1 MATSS
6 FFLAG
11 CTGTPVQPS
20 VARGMAWFVRTVAT
34 GLASMLLTACG
45 TTVMIQPTPTTPSLE
60 QLPFTEAAAQAA
72 TGKMIAN
79 AGTLRLG
86 VLQTANTRRQL
97 QAREDAHVAMMTR
110 YAEKHR
116 HAGMQAQARE
126 ASMRGILEAINVIL
140 ARRFSTATP
149 LTNPWSLEIAHRF
162 DMTALVDVTL
172 TDSVVNDGFGPQS
185 DFGTR
190 MRVIFLDRRG
200 DVIGQAVGEG
210 RQDSKHTLSTQQG
223 MRMSGEDI
231 QLSIWRTLYETEGAS
246 RQMAFNN
253 LTRQLLNMLPD
264 QRRASAQD
272 SQIPQPTTRLSPP
285 SERGVVMPR
294 ADNLGDDP
302 KVLGRSARPMR

>member
-1 MATSS
+1 MAYCSLRWPWRLVWRVAQT
-6 FFLAG
+6 
-11 CTGTPVQPS
+11 
-20 VARGMAWFVRTVAT
+20 VARTVQFLLGA
-34 GLASMLLTACG
+34 LAACLVVMLLTACG
-45 TTVMIQPTPTTPSLE
+45 TTVMIQPTPGTAALE
-60 QLPFTEAAAQAA
+60 GLPFTEAAAHAT
-72 TGKMIAN
+72 TGKVIAN
-79 AGTLRLG
+79 TGSLRLA
-86 VLQTANTRRQL
+86 VLQTENTRRQL
-97 QAREDAHVAMMTR
+97 QARDDAHTAMMTR
-110 YAEKHR
+110 YAEPHR

-126 ASMRGILEAINVIL
+126 ASMRGFLEATNAIL
-140 ARRFSTATP
+140 GQRFTTVTP
-149 LTNPWSLEIAHRF
+149 LTNPWSLQIAHGF
-162 DMTALVDVTL
+162 DMTALIDVTL
-172 TDSVVNDGFGPQS
+172 TDSVINDGFGPQS

-190 MRVIFLDRRG
+190 MRVLFLDRRG

-210 RQDSKHTLSTQQG
+210 RQDSKHALSTQQG